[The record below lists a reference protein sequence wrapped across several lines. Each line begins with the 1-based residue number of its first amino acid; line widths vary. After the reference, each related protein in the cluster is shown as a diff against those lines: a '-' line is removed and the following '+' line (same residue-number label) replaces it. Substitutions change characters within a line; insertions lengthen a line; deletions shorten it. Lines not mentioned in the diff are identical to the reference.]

1 MKDAHGRCPA
11 QGTRC
16 RKCNQWNHWEQ
27 VCKINK
33 QDQRTKPSPRK
44 KPEAEKPQD
53 KASQNKVDVVEE
65 TSSDF
70 DELCFETI
78 QIDSS
83 SFNLGGLCKNQS
95 RTAKC

>member
-1 MKDAHGRCPA
+1 MPMEDAQPKALGV
-11 QGTRC
+11 GNVTSGIIGS
-16 RKCNQWNHWEQ
+16 KCA
-27 VCKINK
+27 KINK

-53 KASQNKVDVVEE
+53 KASQNKVHVVEE

-70 DELCFETI
+70 DELRFETI